1 MRTIIMV
8 AVHLWTVLGALLAPI
23 TATKLVVAWFAVRR
37 EIKKRGEVPPLFTLS
52 PYGLKAFGGA
62 FAAPIPCIK
71 RMVICLQPSA
81 LKAMSY
87 DELKFVVAHE
97 SGHCIGAQNKE
108 LFARYLADDYVPG
121 IPTIG
126 NAGTVQRCHEIEA
139 DLVAG
144 ELCHFSSQKILA
156 TRMAIFDVVAPLATA
171 SSPLMNEAIMAENI
185 REQVD
190 GVRDALGL

>member
-1 MRTIIMV
+1 MV

-23 TATKLVVAWFAVRR
+23 TAAKIIAAWFAVRR
-37 EIKKRGEVPPLFTLS
+37 ELKKRGEVAPLFTLS
-52 PYGLKAFGGA
+52 PYGLKALGGA
-62 FAAPIPCIK
+62 FAAPIPFLK

-108 LFARYLADDYVPG
+108 FFSKYLADSYVPG
-121 IPTIG
+121 MPTIG
-126 NAGTVQRCHEIEA
+126 GGEVQRRHEVEA

-144 ELCHFSSQKILA
+144 ELCHF
-156 TRMAIFDVVAPLATA
+156 
-171 SSPLMNEAIMAENI
+171 
-185 REQVD
+185 
-190 GVRDALGL
+190 

>member
-1 MRTIIMV
+1 MRTILLML
-8 AVHLWTVLGALLAPI
+8 VHIWTILGALLAPV

-62 FAAPIPCIK
+62 LAAPIPCIK

-87 DELKFVVAHE
+87 DELKFIVAHE
-97 SGHCIGAQNKE
+97 TGHCIGAQNKE
-108 LFARYLADDYVPG
+108 LFSRYLDNNYTPG
-121 IPTIG
+121 IRTLG
-126 NAGTVQRCHEIEA
+126 AGVQRCHEVEA

-144 ELCHFSSQKILA
+144 ELCHFSSQRILA
-156 TRMAIFDVVAPLATA
+156 TRRAIFDVVAPIATA
-171 SSPLMNEAIMAENI
+171 SSSLMTEAVMAENV
-185 REQVD
+185 REQID

>member
-1 MRTIIMV
+1 MF
-8 AVHLWTVLGALLAPI
+8 AVHVWTVLGGLLAPM

-121 IPTIG
+121 MPTIG
-126 NAGTVQRCHEIEA
+126 NAGAVQRCHEIEA

-156 TRMAIFDVVAPLATA
+156 TRMAIFDIVAPLATMHNA
-171 SSPLMNEAIMAENI
+171 LMNEAIMAENV
-185 REQVD
+185 REQID

>member
-1 MRTIIMV
+1 MRKIIMV
-8 AVHLWTVLGALLAPI
+8 AVHLWTVLGALLAPM
-23 TATKLVVAWFAVRR
+23 TAAKIIAAWFAVRR
-37 EIKKRGEVPPLFTLS
+37 ELKRRGDTPPMFTLS

-62 FAAPIPCIK
+62 FAAPIPFLK

-97 SGHCIGAQNKE
+97 VGHCIGPKNKE
-108 LFARYLADDYVPG
+108 LFASYLADDYVPG
-121 IPTIG
+121 MPTIG
-126 NAGTVQRCHEIEA
+126 NAGTVQRCHEVEA

-144 ELCHFSSQKILA
+144 ELCHFSSQRTLA
-156 TRMAIFDVVAPLATA
+156 TRRAIFDVVAPLATMHNA
-171 SSPLMNEAIMAENI
+171 LMNEAIMAENV
-185 REQVD
+185 REQID

>member
-1 MRTIIMV
+1 MRTILMF
-8 AVHLWTVLGALLAPI
+8 AVHVWTVLGAILAPM
-23 TATKLVVAWFAVRR
+23 TATKLVVAWFAVCR

-87 DELKFVVAHE
+87 DELKFIVAHE
-97 SGHCIGAQNKE
+97 TGHCIGAQNKE
-108 LFARYLADDYVPG
+108 LFASYLAGNYTPG
-121 IPTIG
+121 IPTLG
-126 NAGTVQRCHEIEA
+126 GGVQRCHEIEA

-144 ELCHFSSQKILA
+144 ELCHFSNQKILA
-156 TRMAIFDVVAPLATA
+156 MRMAIFAYVAGVATKA
-171 SSPLMNEAIMAENI
+171 NPLMNEAIMAENV
-185 REQVD
+185 REQID

>member
-1 MRTIIMV
+1 MMKTILLILVQIWTII
-8 AVHLWTVLGALLAPI
+8 GAMLAPI
-23 TATKLVVAWFAVRR
+23 TAAKIIAAWFAVRR
-37 EIKKRGEVPPLFTLS
+37 ELKRRGDTPPMFTLS

-97 SGHCIGAQNKE
+97 VGHCIGAQNKE
-108 LFARYLADDYVPG
+108 LFASYLADNYTPG
-121 IPTIG
+121 IPTLG
-126 NAGTVQRCHEIEA
+126 GGVQRCHEIEA

-144 ELCHFSSQKILA
+144 ELCHFSSQRILA
-156 TRMAIFDVVAPLATA
+156 TRRAIFDVVAPIATA
-171 SSPLMNEAIMAENI
+171 SSSLMTEAVMAENV
-185 REQVD
+185 REQID

>member
-1 MRTIIMV
+1 MV
-8 AVHLWTVLGALLAPI
+8 AVHLWTVLGALLAPM
-23 TATKLVVAWFAVRR
+23 TATKLIVAWFAVRR
-37 EIKKRGEVPPLFTLS
+37 ELKNRGEAAPLFTLS

-62 FAAPIPCIK
+62 FAAPIPFLK

-97 SGHCIGAQNKE
+97 TGHCIGAQNKE
-108 LFARYLADDYVPG
+108 LFSRYLENDYTPG
-121 IPTIG
+121 IPTLG
-126 NAGTVQRCHEIEA
+126 GSVQRCHEIEA

-144 ELCHFSSQKILA
+144 ELCHFSNQKILA
-156 TRMAIFDVVAPLATA
+156 MRMAIFAYVAGVATKA
-171 SSPLMNEAIMAENI
+171 NHLMSEAQMAENV
-185 REQVD
+185 REQIE

>member
-1 MRTIIMV
+1 MRTILMF
-8 AVHLWTVLGALLAPI
+8 AVHVWTVLGAILAPM

-121 IPTIG
+121 MPTIG
-126 NAGTVQRCHEIEA
+126 NAGAVQRCHEIEA

-144 ELCHFSSQKILA
+144 ELCHFSSQRILA
-156 TRMAIFDVVAPLATA
+156 TRRAIFDVVAPIATA
-171 SSPLMNEAIMAENI
+171 SSSLMTEAVMAENV
-185 REQVD
+185 REQID